1 MSRSCGLIRRSGVA
15 LSSAAPP
22 TSIHFSVIPSAPAR
36 ASSHHDGRRRAGRQ
50 RRRIDLDYAARHTDP
65 MGDELLGERR
75 RRAAVRQPVLIAVP
89 RTGDAAVDDTAFAER
104 TVLMSAQIGNG
115 ADLVAVAEDRDA
127 LAPRR
132 GDDAGALVGN
142 RRERPDREPAGACGA
157 SPGRAIGLA
166 LAPAG

>member
-50 RRRIDLDYAARHTDP
+50 RRRVDLDDAARDTYP

-89 RTGDAAVDDTAFAER
+89 RAGDAAVDDAPLAER
-104 TVLMSAQIGNG
+104 TVLMGAQICDG
-115 ADLVAVAEDRDA
+115 ADLVAVPEDRDA
-127 LAPRR
+127 FAARR
-132 GDDAGALVGN
+132 GDNAGALVGN
-142 RRERPDREPAGACGA
+142 
-157 SPGRAIGLA
+157 
-166 LAPAG
+166 